1 MGEIELCIIDD
12 HKIVRQGLK
21 GLLESMGKYKVT
33 YEFESGIAF
42 LNALPL
48 ERPVDVY
55 ILDESM
61 PHMRGVEVLQE
72 LEDLPD
78 EYKVLFLSQHVEER
92 IIATAFQYG
101 ARGFLNK
108 SCTIEELTGVINNI
122 ADNGYHNIMD
132 ILKLVKKHN
141 LLPKKSVRIKPTD
154 LSSREL
160 EFLAYV
166 CDPRE
171 YTYEEIARLMKVS
184 EKTVDGYR
192 STIFE
197 RYKIKS
203 KVGLVLFSFK
213 HRLTEPFL

>member
-1 MGEIELCIIDD
+1 MEEIELCIIDD

-21 GLLESMGKYKVT
+21 GLLESTGKYKVT
-33 YEFESGIAF
+33 YEFESGVAF

-61 PHMRGVEVLQE
+61 PHVRGIEVLQE
-72 LEDLPD
+72 LEQLKD
-78 EYKVLFLSQHVEER
+78 EYKVLVLSQYFDEQTV
-92 IIATAFQYG
+92 ATAYQYG
-101 ARGFLNK
+101 ARAFLDK
-108 SCTIEELTGVINNI
+108 SCTLEELTGVINNI
-122 ADNGYHNIMD
+122 ADNGYHNILD
-132 ILKLVKKHN
+132 ILMHVKKN
-141 LLPKKSVRIKPTD
+141 NFITVKSVKIKPTD
-154 LSSREL
+154 LRNREL
-160 EFLAYV
+160 EFLTYV

-171 YTYEEIARLMKVS
+171 FTYDEIASLMKVS

-192 STIFE
+192 SSIFD